1 MKLALV
7 LSVGLLVLPSVAEAQ
22 IEIGFDSG
30 VAVDR
35 TLGINV
41 TTFDI
46 PASWLRVGFAGERV
60 SFESLVTFSLR
71 RVLDQTASTI
81 KFLPGIVYHTRRG
94 LYFRGEVGL
103 LLVNDPSSSLS
114 QFALGVAA
122 GLKRQ
127 IGPGPLYLRLETGV
141 DQWRENSD
149 FFKHSE
155 FRGLVGISVV
165 VN

>member
-7 LSVGLLVLPSVAEAQ
+7 LSIGLLVLPSVSEAQ
-22 IEIGFDSG
+22 IELGFDSG
-30 VAVDR
+30 IEVDR

-46 PASWLRVGFAGERV
+46 PTRWFRIGFPGERI
-60 SFESLVTFSLR
+60 SFESLVTFSVT
-71 RVLDQTASTI
+71 RVLDQTATAI

-94 LYFRGEVGL
+94 MYFRGEAGML
-103 LLVNDPSSSLS
+103 LINDPGSSAS
-114 QFALGVAA
+114 QFAFGVAA

-127 IGPGPLYLRLETGV
+127 IGSGPLYLRLETGV
-141 DQWRENSD
+141 DRWRGNSD
-149 FFKHSE
+149 FFEHSE